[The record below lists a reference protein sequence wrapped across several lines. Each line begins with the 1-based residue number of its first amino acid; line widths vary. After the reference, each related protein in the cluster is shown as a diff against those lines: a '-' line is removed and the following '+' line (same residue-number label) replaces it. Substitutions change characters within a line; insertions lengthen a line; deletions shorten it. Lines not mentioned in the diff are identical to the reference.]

1 MYGGETMTQNQVLSR
16 EISNDPAR
24 KRSAHHVITEQIVEA
39 IEVGAGTFSMPWH
52 RDAVDAIPMNALTGN
67 AYNGINIL
75 ALWIAAMRRDFSTA
89 YWASYRQWRQLDAQ
103 VQKGEKGSV
112 VVFYKRTE
120 LDSSNVSGDGEKP
133 KELLVA
139 RSTYV
144 FNADQVEGWHPP
156 KPDLI
161 DKTER
166 LANVDDFV
174 SATAA
179 DIQTGGSEAS
189 YSPRIDQ
196 IRMPDRER
204 FTGSESIGA
213 TEAYY
218 ATLLHELTH
227 WTGHSTRLARD
238 LSNRFGQDAY
248 AMEELIAELGAA
260 FLCAELQISN
270 QPRSDHAAYIA
281 SWLHVLGEDSRAIF
295 LAAAKANEAKQFLM
309 DLQPV
314 SKQENR
320 SGMFADKGSGVGHF
334 PP

>member
-1 MYGGETMTQNQVLSR
+1 MTKTQVLSR
-16 EISNDPAR
+16 ETSNEAAS
-24 KRSAHHVITEQIVEA
+24 KRGAHHVITNQIVEA
-39 IEVGAGTFSMPWH
+39 IEAGAGTFTMPWH
-52 RDAVDAIPMNALTGN
+52 RDAAEALPINALTGN
-67 AYNGINIL
+67 SYNGINVL
-75 ALWIAAMRRDFSTA
+75 ALWIAAMRRDYRTA

-103 VQKGEKGSV
+103 VRKGEKGSV

-120 LDSSNVSGDGEKP
+120 LDASGGSVDGDKP
-133 KELLVA
+133 KDLLVA

-144 FNADQVEGWHPP
+144 FNADQVEGWQPP
-156 KPDLI
+156 EPDLV
-161 DKTER
+161 DKTES
-166 LANVDDFV
+166 LANVDGFV

-204 FTGSESIGA
+204 FTGSETIGA

-238 LSNRFGQDAY
+238 LSSRFGQDAY

-281 SWLHVLGEDSRAIF
+281 SWLHVLDEDSRAIF
-295 LAAAKANEAKQFLM
+295 LAAAKANEAKQYLM
-309 DLQPV
+309 DLQPD
-314 SKQENR
+314 SKPVNR
-320 SGMFADKGSGVGHF
+320 SGAVADNY
-334 PP
+334 